1 MALITLLTDFG
12 TQDGFVAQM
21 KGVIL
26 SINPDCT
33 LIDVTHDIP
42 PFSIRQAALV
52 LKGITAYFPQ
62 GTVHLAVVDPGV
74 GGVRKPMT
82 LQALDSYFVGPD
94 NGLFSWIMAST
105 DEWEARE
112 IVNTDL
118 VSPNPHPTF
127 HGRDIFAP
135 TAAHL
140 SLGWQFSKVG
150 PLIQQP
156 VCFSCPQPL
165 TTPTGLKG
173 EIIHTDRFG
182 NLTTNIDQSI
192 LIRAVKLV
200 IAGQEKI
207 PGLSRFFA
215 ETIPGAP
222 LALVNSFG
230 FLEIAVNAGNAV
242 SLLGLDIGD
251 PVTIVWA

>member
-26 SINPDCT
+26 SIHSNCT
-33 LIDVTHDIP
+33 LIDVSHDIP
-42 PFSIRQAALV
+42 PFSIQHAALV
-52 LKGITAYFPQ
+52 LKGIAGYFPQ

-74 GGVRKPMT
+74 GSVRKPM
-82 LQALDSYFVGPD
+82 ALRAFDSYFVGPD

-105 DEWEARE
+105 AEWQARE
-112 IVNTDL
+112 IANTDL

-135 TAAHL
+135 IAAHL
-140 SLGWQFSKVG
+140 SLGRQFSEVG
-150 PLIQQP
+150 PLIHQP
-156 VCFSCPQPL
+156 VCFSCPHPL
-165 TTPTGLKG
+165 KTPAGLKG

-182 NLTTNIDQSI
+182 NVTTNIDQSM

-200 IAGQEKI
+200 NAGQKNI

-215 ETIPGAP
+215 EAPPGAP
-222 LALVNSFG
+222 VALVNSFG
-230 FLEIAVNAGNAV
+230 FLEIALNGGNAA